1 MKHLL
6 LMRHAKANIGEAGML
21 DWDRSLSERG
31 KKDAPE
37 MGKRIKQFGFKPDL
51 IVSSPAKRT
60 LKTAKAIAGELHYA
74 EHQIQFEESIFDA
87 HIEDVLRLIRNLPPE
102 TKNIILVG
110 HNPAFTGLVGYLS
123 SSFIEHLPTAGI
135 ALIDFDLP
143 DWKLITQHSGNL
155 VWFDFPKSK
164 V

>member
-1 MKHLL
+1 MKQLL
-6 LMRHAKANIGEAGML
+6 LMRHAKASIGEMGIT
-21 DWDRSLSERG
+21 DWDRPLNERG

-60 LKTAKAIAGELHYA
+60 SKTAKAIAAELHYS
-74 EHQIQFEESIFDA
+74 EHHIQFEESIYEA
-87 HIEDVLRLIRNLPPE
+87 HIDEVLQLIRQLPPE
-102 TKNIILVG
+102 AKHVILVG
-110 HNPAFTGLVGYLS
+110 HNPTFTGLVGYLS
-123 SSFIEHLPTAGI
+123 SSFIEQLPTAGI
-135 ALIDFDLP
+135 ALIKFDVP
-143 DWKLITQHSGNL
+143 DWKMVTQHSGSL